1 MPHVGRPDDG
11 RSMNVPAPEAFFLA
25 ERPPTL
31 MQGDVL
37 LAPSGVLLDG
47 AVHPA
52 VLSVPLAPDIGGSVT
67 VPAWQPPSAAVPPPA
82 VQQTRYGPVLV
93 LSHEC
98 ELEKDYNAYVR
109 QLIRDGASQ
118 AEAEQVARGTP
129 DLDPFVLVA
138 PLLTYAEVE
147 AEWVPALRS
156 AARMADVRSGARVG
170 YFPIP
175 PIPGLG
181 DTEFV
186 VPLGRAATIERR
198 LLRPGLRLASLSDLA
213 RGALRY
219 KLTKVFSTRD
229 LSVLAEL
236 EAAVGQTIQ
245 QVQTTP
251 RPKKQVAIALYL
263 GNGEVLHL
271 EGKPLRPALPDDMEA
286 SPITRP
292 LEPGGG

>member
-1 MPHVGRPDDG
+1 MNIPTPD
-11 RSMNVPAPEAFFLA
+11 AFFLGDA
-25 ERPPTL
+25 PPSL
-31 MQGDVL
+31 MQGDIV

-52 VLSVPLAPDIGGSVT
+52 VLSVPIAPEVGGSVT
-67 VPAWQPPSAAVPPPA
+67 VPAWQPPNTRDHAALPPA
-82 VQQTRYGPVLV
+82 TVQQTRYGPVLV

-98 ELEKDYNAYVR
+98 ELEKDYNAFVR
-109 QLIRDGASQ
+109 QLMREGASQ
-118 AEAEQVARGTP
+118 DEAEETARTTAG
-129 DLDPFVLVA
+129 LDPWVVVA
-138 PLLTYAEVE
+138 PLLTYIDVE
-147 AEWVPALRS
+147 AEWAPALRTPG
-156 AARMADVRSGARVG
+156 RLADVRLGARVG

-175 PIPGLG
+175 AIPGVG
-181 DTEFV
+181 DTEFA
-186 VPLGRAATIERR
+186 VPLGQATTIARS

-229 LSVLAEL
+229 LSVLTEL
-236 EAAVGQTIQ
+236 EAAVGQTIR

-271 EGKPLRPALPDDMEA
+271 EGKPLRPALPDDA
-286 SPITRP
+286 AVAPIMRP
-292 LEPGGG
+292 LASTGRDE